1 MWQRAFAGRLIN
13 SVELEFLQPKAPWAP
28 AKPHGRPKNELGAH
42 GEEGFHAAS
51 SEYSELIIGD
61 VRISGWRSLE
71 K

>member
-1 MWQRAFAGRLIN
+1 MVKR
-13 SVELEFLQPKAPWAP
+13 
-28 AKPHGRPKNELGAH
+28 
-42 GEEGFHAAS
+42 GFHAAS